1 MVGRLGRIGG
11 VLTMLLLVLPVPV
24 RAGSSQATL
33 SVAVVVAP
41 RCAVRTSAGEAV
53 SMRCT
58 KGAVP
63 SWRDAAPTAV
73 GPRITRTLL
82 PASALA
88 PHAELIT
95 VNF

>member
-1 MVGRLGRIGG
+1 MVGQLTRGL
-11 VLTMLLLVLPVPV
+11 LTMLLLALPVPAW
-24 RAGSSQATL
+24 AGSSQATL

-41 RCAVRTSAGEAV
+41 RCAVRTGAGEAV

-63 SWRDAAPTAV
+63 SGRAAAPTAV

-88 PHAELIT
+88 PQAEIIT